1 MAVCQKFDIMDYF
14 GNWLNESM
22 KGLFILTSK
31 LIIYKTEK
39 SINIIK
45 PIEVILPYTCRVEKV
60 KNIFF
65 QI

>member
-14 GNWLNESM
+14 VNWLNESM
-22 KGLFILTSK
+22 KGLFILRSK

-39 SINIIK
+39 SINIMK
-45 PIEVILPYTCRVEKV
+45 PIEVILLYKCRVEKV
-60 KNIFF
+60 KNVFF